1 MPEDRSKTPGTRLA
15 LIRAHLIVA
24 IAASDA
30 MRKGPT
36 GPDRD
41 RGTAEY
47 VTRIDAIFAE
57 LTALEDSG
65 ALAALQ
71 NAADGLAPGDA

>member
-1 MPEDRSKTPGTRLA
+1 MSEDCHKTPGTRLA

-24 IAASDA
+24 IAAHDL
-30 MRKGPT
+30 MRRGPT
-36 GPDRD
+36 GQDRD

-57 LTALEDSG
+57 LTALEECG
-65 ALAALQ
+65 ALVALQ
-71 NAADGLAPGDA
+71 NAAAGLAPGEA